1 LRRPHGCPTAI
12 TVTAYNN
19 GSVVGTANYFLTTQM
34 QTLIF
39 PQSWG
44 VATEVVIQVTGVPD
58 DFVLY
63 GLSLYTLGG

>member
-1 LRRPHGCPTAI
+1 
-12 TVTAYNN
+12 
-19 GSVVGTANYFLTTQM
+19 M